1 MTLERMTL
9 QKITPFL
16 ISVKGQW
23 SPGLARDWCGWA
35 SASEP
40 LVALVFVCSSGG
52 CGWIKSERGDATIQ
66 VRLAL
71 FPDVGPGRDVSASFS
86 VGRGNA
92 IGRSTVPSAVYRP
105 VVPEQQTFQSG
116 VIQKFTQVIGDPS
129 LDLLI
134 LFLARRDVRSA
145 RNGLWHLRPELAE
158 SISSEPI
165 RRMMTYGRTGHLPGS
180 TI

>member
-116 VIQKFTQVIGDPS
+116 VIQKFTQVIGDLPS
-129 LDLLI
+129 IYSFFSWQDGTCD
-134 LFLARRDVRSA
+134 RRGTAYGTCDQSLRNPFPVNRSV
-145 RNGLWHLRPELAE
+145 G
-158 SISSEPI
+158 
-165 RRMMTYGRTGHLPGS
+165 
-180 TI
+180 